1 MMQMTEA
8 NLSLN
13 NVKLK
18 KDALIKLKLP
28 INIELGEIRNL
39 YVSQFLCLKTT
50 RSEYLGLRLEVN
62 RSKWQFRV
70 CTLLSHLKRKTNGD
84 SLTSLR
90 ENTLSRHF

>member
-39 YVSQFLCLKTT
+39 YVSQFLFLNYQIRVPWLKIG
-50 RSEYLGLRLEVN
+50 SQPVEVAIQGLHIIV
-62 RSKWQFRV
+62 SPQK
-70 CTLLSHLKRKTNGD
+70 KD
-84 SLTSLR
+84 
-90 ENTLSRHF
+90 

>member
-39 YVSQFLCLKTT
+39 YVSQFL
-50 RSEYLGLRLEVN
+50 Y
-62 RSKWQFRV
+62 
-70 CTLLSHLKRKTNGD
+70 
-84 SLTSLR
+84 
-90 ENTLSRHF
+90 